1 MKLSY
6 DPEADGLMVRLAEG
20 QYYESEEVHPGF
32 TLDFDKDGRV
42 LGFEVLPASK
52 VLGPGAWSEAT
63 GGGAGRLEAA
73 E

>member
-1 MKLSY
+1 MKTRY
-6 DPEADGLMVRLAEG
+6 DPEADGLMVRLADG
-20 QYYESEEVHPGF
+20 DYYESAEVHPGF

-52 VLGPGAWSEAT
+52 VLGPGAWLAVA
-63 GGGAGRLEAA
+63 GDAGRLEAA

>member
-6 DPEADGLMVRLAEG
+6 DPEADGLMVRFAKG

-32 TLDFDKDGRV
+32 TLDFDKNGRV
-42 LGFEVLPASK
+42 LGFEVLPASQ
-52 VLGPGAWSEAT
+52 VLGPGAWSEASQHST
-63 GGGAGRLEAA
+63 ERLEAA

>member
-1 MKLSY
+1 
-6 DPEADGLMVRLAEG
+6 MVRLAEG

-42 LGFEVLPASK
+42 LGFEVLPASQ
-52 VLGPGAWSEAT
+52 VLAPGAWSEAVQS
-63 GGGAGRLEAA
+63 GMERLEAA